1 MNNNLKTQGFFL
13 IDVDAV
19 ALNNAGKGN
28 TSNFDNEVVTKSI
41 TKNGR
46 SFVYVSGQAVRYWWR
61 NTLLKD
67 YGWKL
72 SPVIREKK
80 NVAFTSVNPIDYPDD
95 DIFGYMRAT
104 KEEEID
110 ENGNVKKDKKGKN
123 IKSDA
128 TVTRVSPLK
137 NSVLISACSVRAVEN
152 FSSMS
157 RIEGD
162 PILYSKQEY
171 SAIMKGMFCLDLG
184 MIGTFSNYNKTGF
197 KNLSDS
203 LRRDALAIEGAEE
216 IDDAFVANQK
226 LVRLPYSTRV
236 QRAKDTISALK
247 TISGGAMQTSNMGD
261 VTPKFIILVSTNT
274 GNHPFSHI
282 VTSTGNY
289 DEMIKFD
296 IEALREV
303 IKEYGDTFE
312 GKVFIGRRKGFFDDY
327 HNALDDLKKELP
339 EIIEY
344 GAVNEMIDAY
354 CKQIE
359 EQMK

>member
-28 TSNFDNEVVTKSI
+28 TSNFDNAVVTKNI

-61 NTLLKD
+61 NTLQQNL
-67 YGWKL
+67 GWEL
-72 SPVIREKK
+72 SPIIREDKIAYT
-80 NVAFTSVNPIDYPDD
+80 NANPIQYSDD
-95 DIFGYMRAT
+95 DIFGYMRAAT
-104 KEEEID
+104 EEVTD
-110 ENGNVKKDKKGKN
+110 AKGKTKKQN
-123 IKSDA
+123 I
-128 TVTRVSPLK
+128 TVTRISPLK
-137 NSVLISACSVRAVEN
+137 NSVLVSACSVRPAEN
-152 FSSMS
+152 WSSMA
-157 RIEGD
+157 RQEGD
-162 PILYSKQEY
+162 SVPYVKQEY

-282 VTSTGNY
+282 VTSTGSY

-296 IEALREV
+296 IDALREV

-312 GKVFIGRRKGFFDDY
+312 GKVYIGRRKGFFDDY
-327 HNALDDLKKELP
+327 HNALDKLKKELP

-344 GAVNEMIDAY
+344 GAVNEIIDAY

>member
-28 TSNFDNEVVTKSI
+28 TSNFDNAVVTKNI

-61 NTLLKD
+61 NTLQQNL
-67 YGWKL
+67 GWEL
-72 SPVIREKK
+72 SPIIREDKIAYT
-80 NVAFTSVNPIDYPDD
+80 NANPIQYSDD
-95 DIFGYMRAT
+95 DIFGYMRAAT
-104 KEEEID
+104 EEVTD
-110 ENGNVKKDKKGKN
+110 AKGKTKKQN
-123 IKSDA
+123 I
-128 TVTRVSPLK
+128 TVTRISPLK
-137 NSVLISACSVRAVEN
+137 NSVLVSACSVRPAEN
-152 FSSMS
+152 WSSMA
-157 RIEGD
+157 RQEGD
-162 PILYSKQEY
+162 SVPYVKQEY

-261 VTPKFIILVSTNT
+261 VTPKFIVLVSTNT

-282 VTSTGNY
+282 VTSTGSY

-296 IEALREV
+296 IDALREV

-312 GKVFIGRRKGFFDDY
+312 GKVYIGRRKGFFDDY
-327 HNALDDLKKELP
+327 HNALDKLKKELP

-344 GAVNEMIDAY
+344 GAVNEIIDAY